1 MKQAASHPGMPSPAR
16 AGRRRAVQRSA
27 RAVRSAK
34 AVRRAFTLTE
44 LLAVITI
51 IALVVSVAVPAFV
64 SMLRSTNQTL
74 AISNFRVA
82 MATARDAA
90 VRSAGLND
98 SAAVFFYEPGGRTTI
113 ATALS
118 VGEFNGR
125 TVWAIDPLTEAIGL
139 PRGWMVNGFAP
150 AGTITAPAN
159 EGASPY
165 AWYEE
170 RGGERHYDPAID
182 NWVFPESGFY
192 RTSNNQGRDTT
203 PGDQGGY
210 RQSFMVRFDGTTGG
224 VAFDDRTDGLVLAP
238 DLAIGRGAS
247 PWRQR
252 TNPWADPRFR
262 LDGSVE
268 QSVYVRRQL
277 GKAWGTP
284 AYPQQNRELLLGDDC
299 SDTVLTR
306 PVSLLALYDVRELAR
321 QIARDGAPMGFRG
334 VNRTTGCFYEPPAS
348 ANSPDYQFDFA
359 EAVNEAIPEVAQMY
373 TVDRY
378 NGGVVEVTP

>member
-1 MKQAASHPGMPSPAR
+1 MKRAASQHGLASPTPSTVR
-16 AGRRRAVQRSA
+16 RGGAGL
-27 RAVRSAK
+27 
-34 AVRRAFTLTE
+34 RRAFTLTE

-98 SAAVFFYEPGGRTTI
+98 SAAVFFYEPGGRTSI
-113 ATALS
+113 ATAIG

-125 TVWAIDPLTEAIGL
+125 TVWAIDPLTEEIGL

-150 AGTITAPAN
+150 AGTITSLAN
-159 EGASPY
+159 EGVSPY

-170 RGGERHYDPAID
+170 RGGERRYDPTID

-203 PGDQGGY
+203 PGDRGGY
-210 RQSFMVRFDGTTGG
+210 RQTFIVRFDGATGG
-224 VAFDDRTDGLVLAP
+224 VALDDRTDGLVLAP
-238 DLAIGRGAS
+238 DLALGRGVN

-252 TNPWADPRFR
+252 RDPWADPRYR
-262 LDGSVE
+262 LNGAVE
-268 QSVYVRRQL
+268 PSVYFRRL
-277 GKAWGTP
+277 LARP
-284 AYPQQNRELLLGDDC
+284 DVDPDDLQNLIGDDAT
-299 SDTVLTR
+299 DTALVR
-306 PVSLLALYDVRELAR
+306 PTSLLALYDIRELAR
-321 QIARDGAPMGFRG
+321 EIANDDPPMGFRG
-334 VNRTTGCFYEPPAS
+334 VNRVTGCFYEPPAS
-348 ANSPDYQFDFA
+348 ASSPDYRFDFA
-359 EAVNEAIPEVAQMY
+359 EAVNEAIPEVAQIY